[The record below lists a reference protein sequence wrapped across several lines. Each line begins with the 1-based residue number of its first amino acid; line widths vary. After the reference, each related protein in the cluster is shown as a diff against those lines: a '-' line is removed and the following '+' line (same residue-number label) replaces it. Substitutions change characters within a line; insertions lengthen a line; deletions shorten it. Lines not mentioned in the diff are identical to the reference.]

1 MNNPAATVPPIAAGA
16 SIRLLE
22 KNPFQRIRHIPG
34 QPVTYLQN
42 PKVAT
47 KSIELSL
54 WRKHDPAGAPENP
67 HAVRDGPF
75 IRHVR
80 DLTDQSRDSLM
91 ASRFFSVVRN
101 PYSRFLSAYL
111 NKVMGRPWEKISV
124 RMGFT
129 PDTKPTVHDFLAA
142 LRDRDPYEIDHHFRL
157 QHINLLRG
165 FAPLDMLGYFEALD
179 DVRAFLNE
187 QGFTLES
194 NLKNSTGASSRVNE
208 LLDAQAVNAI
218 QAIYEMDFQS
228 FCYSPDPAQTSPL
241 TFAKVDAGKERGR
254 FDAYLKRKA
263 SHPGLKRI

>member
-1 MNNPAATVPPIAAGA
+1 MNNSAATVRPETTGF
-16 SIRLLE
+16 SSRLLE

-80 DLTDQSRDSLM
+80 DLTDQSRESLM

-111 NKVMGRPWEKISV
+111 NKVMGRPWEKISI

-129 PDTKPTVHDFLAA
+129 PDSKPTVHDFLAA
-142 LRDRDPYEIDHHFRL
+142 LRDSDPYDVDHHFRP

-165 FAPLDMLGYFEALD
+165 FVPLDMLGYFEALD
-179 DVRAFLNE
+179 DVRTFLNE
-187 QGFTLES
+187 HGFDLES

-208 LLDAQAVNAI
+208 LLDAPAVSVI
-218 QAIYEMDFQS
+218 QLIYEKDFQG

-241 TFAKVDAGKERGR
+241 SYTTVGAGEQRGR

-263 SHPGLKRI
+263 RR

>member
-1 MNNPAATVPPIAAGA
+1 MNNPAGTVAPVTTGFSP
-16 SIRLLE
+16 RLLG

-75 IRHVR
+75 IRRVR
-80 DLTDQSRDSLM
+80 DLTNQSRDSLM

-111 NKVMGRPWEKISV
+111 NKVAGRPWKKISV

-129 PDTKPTVHDFLAA
+129 PDSKPTIHDFLAA
-142 LRDRDPYEIDHHFRL
+142 LRDSDPYDVDHHFRP

-165 FAPLDMLGYFEALD
+165 FVPLDMLGYFEALD
-179 DVRAFLNE
+179 DVRTFLNE
-187 QGFTLES
+187 NGFTLES

-208 LLDAQAVNAI
+208 LLDARAVSAI
-218 QAIYEMDFQS
+218 QAIYETDFQS
-228 FCYSPDPAQTSPL
+228 FCYSPDPTTLSPVSRIEL
-241 TFAKVDAGKERGR
+241 PDLPDRELLEK
-254 FDAYLKRKA
+254 YLRT
-263 SHPGLKRI
+263 R

>member
-1 MNNPAATVPPIAAGA
+1 MNNPAGTVAPVTTGFSP
-16 SIRLLE
+16 RLLG

-75 IRHVR
+75 IRRVR
-80 DLTDQSRDSLM
+80 DLTNQSRDSLM

-111 NKVMGRPWEKISV
+111 NKVAGRPWKKISV

-129 PDTKPTVHDFLAA
+129 PDSKPTIHDFLAA
-142 LRDRDPYEIDHHFRL
+142 LRDSDPYDVDHHFRP

-165 FAPLDMLGYFEALD
+165 FVPLDMLGYFEALD
-179 DVRAFLNE
+179 DVRTFLNE
-187 QGFTLES
+187 HGFALES
-194 NLKNSTGASSRVNE
+194 NLKNSTGASSRVTE
-208 LLDAQAVNAI
+208 LLDAQAVGEI
-218 QAIYEMDFQS
+218 QTIYEMDFQS
-228 FCYSPDPAQTSPL
+228 YCYSPDPAQISPL
-241 TFAKVDAGKERGR
+241 TFAKVDARQERER
-254 FDAYLKRKA
+254 FDAFLKSKA
-263 SHPGLKRI
+263 RQGLDRT

>member
-1 MNNPAATVPPIAAGA
+1 MNNPAATVRPEISP
-16 SIRLLE
+16 RLLE

-54 WRKHDPAGAPENP
+54 WRKHDPVGAPENP

-75 IRHVR
+75 IRHMR
-80 DLTDQSRDSLM
+80 DLTDQGRDSLM

-111 NKVMGRPWEKISV
+111 NKVMGRPWERISV

-129 PDTKPTVHDFLAA
+129 PDSKPAIHDFLAA
-142 LRDRDPYEIDHHFRL
+142 LRDSDPYEIDHHFRP
-157 QHINLLRG
+157 QHLNLLRG
-165 FAPLDMLGYFEALD
+165 FVPLDVLGYFEALD

-187 QGFTLES
+187 HGFTLES

-208 LLDAQAVNAI
+208 LLDARAVSAI
-218 QAIYEMDFQS
+218 QTIYETDFKN
-228 FCYSPDPAQTSPL
+228 FCYSPDPAQTSPV
-241 TFAKVDAGKERGR
+241 TFAKVDAGEERKR
-254 FDAYLKRKA
+254 FDAYLTRKA
-263 SHPGLKRI
+263 RRQGLDRT